1 MYNYLAFRD
10 YVFIVFTS
18 MLKTIIIFAIVF
30 FIIHLG
36 MYNHS
41 LGISIANFMNIP
53 YDMALTVNSLG
64 FANNIT
70 VVFTV
75 IDLIVIGLIINQL
88 NKFRTMNKI
97 FTSFCDFISIY

>member
-1 MYNYLAFRD
+1 MYYLDFKD

-18 MLKTIIIFAIVF
+18 MLKTIIIFSFVF
-30 FIIHLG
+30 LIIGLG

-64 FANNIT
+64 FVNNVA

-75 IDLIVIGLIINQL
+75 IDLIVVGSIINQL
-88 NKFRTMNKI
+88 NKYRTINKI
-97 FTSFCDFISIY
+97 FTSFCDFMSIY